1 MKKRIVSI
9 ALGLIISLSTVITSK
24 AEAKE
29 EFWGY
34 QDAHSIVYGEIG
46 GYREYNYDSLIIVN
60 ENSLDSD
67 GLSASGLVG
76 ATNGILLPLR
86 KYNEI
91 SDIRGYANNDKSKIL
106 YFIGGTKVI
115 PQKFIDTMKSEGYKC
130 VRLRGNNRI
139 ETSYRVAKEI
149 EKIKGKSNIKDI
161 AITRAYKGEADAI
174 NIAYVAKQKDMPV
187 ILTNGN
193 SIPFNIKDT
202 KVYAIG
208 GENVISNKLVSNLN
222 AIRLGGKNRYI
233 TNKKVLDYF
242 GYKNMNKYVII
253 EHNYGDNN
261 LGYILTAACTMKEPV
276 VMVSE
281 TSENKDILYNAKSL
295 KFLQSD
301 YYNGQPSDKLV
312 IACKNAAEGK
322 NNDNNSKEITLEEAR
337 KILSK
342 EIADQGLYFDYEYAK
357 KDNYLMSLGSRYKYY
372 KDNYYIFY
380 IENEVGDAMD
390 YNLLVRKSDGKVFKF
405 SPGMSEPQ
413 AYRKEETNKGVTL
426 EEAKKILNRKIGN
439 KGLHFDYEY
448 AKQDNYLM
456 SLGSRYKYYKDNYYI
471 FYVENEVG
479 DAMDY
484 DLLVRKSDGK
494 VFYFSPGMNEAYPYN
509 K

>member
-1 MKKRIVSI
+1 MGEKN
-9 ALGLIISLSTVITSK
+9 AIIS
-24 AEAKE
+24 
-29 EFWGY
+29 
-34 QDAHSIVYGEIG
+34 
-46 GYREYNYDSLIIVN
+46 
-60 ENSLDSD
+60 
-67 GLSASGLVG
+67 
-76 ATNGILLPLR
+76 
-86 KYNEI
+86 
-91 SDIRGYANNDKSKIL
+91 
-106 YFIGGTKVI
+106 
-115 PQKFIDTMKSEGYKC
+115 
-130 VRLRGNNRI
+130 NNR
-139 ETSYRVAKEI
+139 
-149 EKIKGKSNIKDI
+149 
-161 AITRAYKGEADAI
+161 AY
-174 NIAYVAKQKDMPV
+174 
-187 ILTNGN
+187 
-193 SIPFNIKDT
+193 
-202 KVYAIG
+202 
-208 GENVISNKLVSNLN
+208 NLN
-222 AIRLGGKNRYI
+222 AIRLGRKNRYI
-233 TNKKVLDYF
+233 TNKKRLEYF

-261 LGYILTAACTMKEPV
+261 LGYILTAACTMDAPV

-281 TSENKDILYNAKSL
+281 TSENKDILYNAQIL

-301 YYNGQPSDKLV
+301 DYNGRPSDKLV
-312 IACKNAAEGK
+312 LACKNAAEGK
-322 NNDNNSKEITLEEAR
+322 DNNSNSKEITLEEAR

-471 FYVENEVG
+471 FYVEDDLG